1 MMLRRRRLFSTSAQP
16 PRAAQMLVQ
25 ARRTRQMLPHIPAT
39 VRPTTLDEVCL
50 RKTESPFA
58 RNSLCIQLI
67 QGPHAWRQAYQ
78 VQWEGWAATL
88 AQYDTRR
95 IGHKVAATSAMAQ
108 ASVNMTHPFAGALFS
123 HSTLG
128 YSDARDNDVDD
139 SDVST
144 GGHRT
149 WRLSAASFGEFRL
162 IEPEFG
168 LVLRSSIEPGTAH
181 TADTVPAS
189 LNGSLHLDTLM

>member
-1 MMLRRRRLFSTSAQP
+1 MWP
-16 PRAAQMLVQ
+16 
-25 ARRTRQMLPHIPAT
+25 
-39 VRPTTLDEVCL
+39 
-50 RKTESPFA
+50 
-58 RNSLCIQLI
+58 
-67 QGPHAWRQAYQ
+67 RQAYQ
-78 VQWEGWAATL
+78 AQREGWAATL

-123 HSTLG
+123 HSSLG
-128 YSDARDNDVDD
+128 HGGDAGG
-139 SDVST
+139 SEASEGGAVST
-144 GGHRT
+144 GDHRT

-181 TADTVPAS
+181 TADTVPDPLNAS
-189 LNGSLHLDTLM
+189 PYFAALLQTL